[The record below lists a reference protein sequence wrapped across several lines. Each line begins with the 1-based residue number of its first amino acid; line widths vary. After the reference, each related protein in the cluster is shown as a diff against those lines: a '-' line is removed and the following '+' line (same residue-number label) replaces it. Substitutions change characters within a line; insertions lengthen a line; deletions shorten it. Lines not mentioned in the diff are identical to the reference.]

1 MLYKFVSSNKFSNR
15 GVMTGLRERQ
25 KAGRREGILKA
36 AALLFR
42 RDGFA
47 ATSIEQIAERAE
59 LSARTVY
66 NYFTSKGDLLL
77 ALVALDGAQVR
88 AAGARHVG
96 RPASDPIAAVQT
108 LLEGYVD
115 HSLVHLDKRMW
126 RQMMGTALTFAETPL
141 GAGYRSLDRKLSAQ
155 VVSLCRALQQRG
167 DLPASV
173 SCQDAGQVLFYV
185 CNSLFMEFVSD
196 DAMALANL
204 KQRMSREVKLIFRGL
219 HGSAGRRSLPKRRRR
234 IAGTELATSAD

>member
-1 MLYKFVSSNKFSNR
+1 MA
-15 GVMTGLRERQ
+15 GLRERQ
-25 KAGRREGILKA
+25 KAGRRQDILKA
-36 AALLFR
+36 AGTLFR
-42 RDGFA
+42 REGFA
-47 ATSIEQIAERAE
+47 ATSIEQIAEQAG
-59 LSARTVY
+59 LSAGTVY
-66 NYFTSKGDLLL
+66 NYFASKGDLLL
-77 ALVALDGAQVR
+77 ALVALDGAEVR
-88 AAGARHVG
+88 EAGARLVA
-96 RPASDPIAAVQT
+96 RPPADAIAAVSA

-126 RQMMGTALTFAETPL
+126 RQMMGTAFSFAETPL

-167 DLPASV
+167 DLPANV

-196 DAMALANL
+196 DAMALASL
-204 KQRMSREVKLIFRGL
+204 RQRMAREVKLIFRGL

-234 IAGTELATSAD
+234 IAGTELATSADRAA